1 MRVSAPPRRAE
12 EIDALY
18 LSDGLILAVRP
29 IEGDDADRL
38 LALFCRLSPESRYAR
53 FLSPKLTLE
62 PRELAYFM
70 DIDHVRHEALA
81 AVDER
86 DGSFVAVARYI
97 EQPDQPGVA
106 EMAIEVADE
115 FQRLG
120 VGTALAAR
128 ILRRARANGLTV
140 LVATTLRE
148 NRAARALLRRL
159 RFHPTSSSGREIQLE
174 LTSRCGG
181 SMG

>member
-1 MRVSAPPRRAE
+1 MSASASPRAAE
-12 EIDALY
+12 SIDALE
-18 LSDGLILAVRP
+18 LADGLILAIRP
-29 IEGDDADRL
+29 IEYEDGDRL
-38 LALFCRLSPESRYAR
+38 LALFCRLSLESRYAR
-53 FLSPKLTLE
+53 FLSPKPTLE

-97 EQPDQPGVA
+97 ERPDQPGVA

-120 VGTALAAR
+120 IGTALAAR
-128 ILRRARANGLTV
+128 IMRRTGANGLTV

-159 RFHPTSSSGREIQLE
+159 NFHPTSSSGREIQLE
-174 LTSRCGG
+174 LTSQ
-181 SMG
+181 